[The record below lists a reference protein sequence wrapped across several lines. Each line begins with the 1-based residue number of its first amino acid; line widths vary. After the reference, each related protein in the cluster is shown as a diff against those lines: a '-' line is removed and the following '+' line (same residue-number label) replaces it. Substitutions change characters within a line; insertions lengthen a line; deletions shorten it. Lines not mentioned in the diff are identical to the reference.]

1 MRKSKP
7 SSMGGQPQWVESKAN
22 YEANGSH
29 VQAETYLNALTTQAI
44 MDMFVVS
51 LSD

>member
-1 MRKSKP
+1 M
-7 SSMGGQPQWVESKAN
+7 AN
-22 YEANGSH
+22 HEATGNR

-51 LSD
+51 LSDGEFTGQAT